1 MGPES
6 LHSAAW
12 RLMEGAAQACPQRS
26 PKRGTWKRGTWRTV
40 ALQGSQGLSG
50 VAGHGNV
57 SPTWQAGATALAELT
72 GHLFQE

>member
-1 MGPES
+1 M
-6 LHSAAW
+6 SAEEPKA
-12 RLMEGAAQACPQRS
+12 RDMEAV
-26 PKRGTWKRGTWRTV
+26 KTV

-57 SPTWQAGATALAELT
+57 SPTRQAGATALAELT